1 MTVAQAAPAPDN
13 ARCPRCGGPFRCGAA
28 DATPCACTGLSL
40 SPALLADLGKVYSG
54 CLCLDCLRALAA
66 TVAPQPGR

>member
-28 DATPCACTGLSL
+28 DATPCACTGLTL
-40 SPALLADLGKVYSG
+40 PPALLAELGKLYSG
-54 CLCLDCLRALAA
+54 CLCLDCLRTLAA
-66 TVAPQPGR
+66 AAAIPAGR